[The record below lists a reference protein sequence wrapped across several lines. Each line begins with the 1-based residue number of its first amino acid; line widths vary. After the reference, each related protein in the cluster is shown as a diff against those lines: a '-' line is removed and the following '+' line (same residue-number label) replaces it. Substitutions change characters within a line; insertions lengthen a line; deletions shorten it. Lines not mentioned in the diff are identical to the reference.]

1 MTNSKHQRLMRAIAK
16 HVNDLECAHIDRA
29 STRIGVSAWHLATA
43 RMYDATAE
51 LVDLGVPMTLGGA
64 AAPAVAAAEL
74 RRDAANNREVARIIE
89 RNA

>member
-1 MTNSKHQRLMRAIAK
+1 MRAIAK

-29 STRIGVSAWHLATA
+29 STRVGVSAWHLATA

-64 AAPAVAAAEL
+64 AEL